1 MVGYLLLDYGRMGI
15 IYDLC
20 SNRHTATFYAM
31 IEIRTDSEGRI
42 HGRISGSTEE
52 LEEELSALL
61 RFLHRDMWPL
71 YQIVPYTLDTIR
83 REEGHA

>member
-1 MVGYLLLDYGRMGI
+1 MGFAD
-15 IYDLC
+15 DLC
-20 SNRHTATFYAM
+20 SDRDAATLYAM

-52 LEEELSALL
+52 LEKELSALL